1 MMANSELLE
10 IKNLNVSFP
19 SEGGEL
25 EVLGDVSLSIG
36 EGRIVG
42 VVGESGCG
50 KTLTALSV
58 MGLLPAPPARVNSG
72 EVIYKGENLL
82 SLTEREL
89 RHYRGNRIS
98 MIFQE
103 PMSSLN
109 PVYTVGDQ
117 IGEVIRVHENVSRKE
132 EKRRVV
138 DLLDTVGIPSPA
150 ERYSSYPHEMSGGMC
165 QRVMIAMALACSPEL
180 LIADEPT
187 TALDVTIQAGILSL
201 IKSLRDRLG
210 MAVMLISHDLG
221 VISNVADDVYV
232 LYAGKVVEWGSVGQ
246 LFSAPAHPYTIGL
259 INSIPGQSEGEEL
272 HSIRGTIPSPGEF
285 PEGCRFNNRCEYAE
299 GKCFEAQP
307 DLYGVSDSH
316 GSACF
321 RYEMFLKNGRE

>member
-1 MMANSELLE
+1 
-10 IKNLNVSFP
+10 
-19 SEGGEL
+19 
-25 EVLGDVSLSIG
+25 
-36 EGRIVG
+36 
-42 VVGESGCG
+42 
-50 KTLTALSV
+50 
-58 MGLLPAPPARVNSG
+58 
-72 EVIYKGENLL
+72 
-82 SLTEREL
+82 
-89 RHYRGNRIS
+89 

-117 IGEVIRVHENVSRKE
+117 IGEVIRVHEKVSRKE
-132 EKRRVV
+132 EKRRVL

-150 ERYSSYPHEMSGGMC
+150 ERYSSYPHELSGGMC

-201 IKSLRDRLG
+201 IKSLRDRMG

-232 LYAGKVVEWGSVGQ
+232 LYAGKVVERGGVQ
-246 LFSAPAHPYTIGL
+246 ELFSAPAHPYTIGL
-259 INSIPGQSEGEEL
+259 INSIPGQSAGENL
-272 HSIRGTIPSPGEF
+272 HSIKGTIPSPGEF
-285 PEGCRFNNRCEYAE
+285 PRGCRFNNRCEYAE

-307 DLYGVSDSH
+307 DLYDVSDSH

-321 RYEMFLKNGRE
+321 RYEMFLKNGSE

>member
-1 MMANSELLE
+1 MANSELLE
-10 IKNLNVSFP
+10 IRNLTVSFP
-19 SEGGEL
+19 SKGGDL
-25 EVLGDVSLSIG
+25 EVVGDVSLRIG
-36 EGRIVG
+36 EGKIVG

-58 MGLLPAPPARVNSG
+58 MGLLPAPPAKVNSG
-72 EVIYKGENLL
+72 EVLYRGTNLL

-89 RHYRGNRIS
+89 RSYRGNRIS

-109 PVYTVGDQ
+109 PVYTIGDQ

-132 EKRRVV
+132 EKKRVLN
-138 DLLDTVGIPSPA
+138 LLDIVGIPSPS

-165 QRVMIAMALACSPEL
+165 QRVMIAMALACNPEL

-201 IKSLRDRLG
+201 IKSLRDRMG

-221 VISNVADDVYV
+221 VIYNVADEVYV
-232 LYAGKVVEWGSVGQ
+232 LYAGKVVERGSVEE
-246 LFSAPAHPYTIGL
+246 LFSAPH
-259 INSIPGQSEGEEL
+259 IP
-272 HSIRGTIPSPGEF
+272 TP
-285 PEGCRFNNRCEYAE
+285 
-299 GKCFEAQP
+299 
-307 DLYGVSDSH
+307 
-316 GSACF
+316 
-321 RYEMFLKNGRE
+321 